1 MNCNAF
7 CGYQSIPFH
16 CFLPSG
22 AELELGRET
31 RERKRGRWVRL
42 MGMYSSIKT
51 TVKVV
56 VTTEQRGDSSDQ
68 ELLVSSTLLSGE
80 DRARVSL
87 CCSPVHVTVFSVSV
101 PKQQYSCYW
110 QSHLYLWQWLFF
122 LFFLAPDHDELF
134 QLRWGRFYLQW
145 QHLYPGWRGNI
156 LWELHFQLNDFAGS
170 ITMCAV
176 CINVPVF
183 ICLTYSL
190 TYITYLWQV
199 TIIHGNF
206 STTFLLITLFFLCMS

>member
-31 RERKRGRWVRL
+31 RERKGGRWVRL

-87 CCSPVHVTVFSVSV
+87 CCSPVHVTVFSLSV

-122 LFFLAPDHDELF
+122 FFFFLSSPRSWWVVSAAVRKILPAVTTPLPRMERKHTVRIAFPAEWLCRFRRNVCRARQRACFYPPDTFPHIHYIFMAGYNHTPATFPPLF
-134 QLRWGRFYLQW
+134 
-145 QHLYPGWRGNI
+145 
-156 LWELHFQLNDFAGS
+156 S
-170 ITMCAV
+170 
-176 CINVPVF
+176 
-183 ICLTYSL
+183 S
-190 TYITYLWQV
+190 
-199 TIIHGNF
+199 
-206 STTFLLITLFFLCMS
+206 

>member
-31 RERKRGRWVRL
+31 RERKGGRWVRL

-80 DRARVSL
+80 DRARVSCAALRYTWQCSLFL
-87 CCSPVHVTVFSVSV
+87 CQNNNIVVIGNHISACGSGFSFFFSSSWSWWVVSAAVRKILPAVTTPLPRMERKHTVRIAFPAEWLCRFHHNVCCVH
-101 PKQQYSCYW
+101 QRAC
-110 QSHLYLWQWLFF
+110 
-122 LFFLAPDHDELF
+122 
-134 QLRWGRFYLQW
+134 FYLPDIFS
-145 QHLYPGWRGNI
+145 HIHYI
-156 LWELHFQLNDFAGS
+156 FMAGYNH
-170 ITMCAV
+170 TPATF
-176 CINVPVF
+176 PP
-183 ICLTYSL
+183 L
-190 TYITYLWQV
+190 
-199 TIIHGNF
+199 F
-206 STTFLLITLFFLCMS
+206 SS